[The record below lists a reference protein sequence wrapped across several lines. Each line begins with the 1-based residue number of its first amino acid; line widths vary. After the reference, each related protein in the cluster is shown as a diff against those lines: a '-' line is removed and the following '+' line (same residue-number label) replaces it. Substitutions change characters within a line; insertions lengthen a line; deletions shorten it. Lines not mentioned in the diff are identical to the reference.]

1 MKTSPT
7 IGKLTEALAKAQSA
21 IKGALKDSDN
31 PFFKSKYADLE
42 SVWEACRKPLT
53 DNGLAIIQGA
63 GDIIEGKINV
73 ETILSHISGE
83 WISSTFS
90 ATPEKQTPQGVGS
103 CITYL
108 RRYGLQSIA
117 GIAPADDDGEAA
129 EDRDTKAKAKPEP
142 KVKSEPKPK
151 LEAGLLDD
159 VVKGIEDATE
169 WKVSRTKVQEAL
181 FLLEPHKM
189 IPTTQKGV
197 KICVEALSKPE
208 YESKLKDE
216 LAWEG

>member
-83 WISSTFS
+83 WVSSAFS

-129 EDRDTKAKAKPEP
+129 EGRDNKAKAKAETKP
-142 KVKSEPKPK
+142 KTEPKPTTPPTQDDVIESLIELTPDNCVLDETK
-151 LEAGLLDD
+151 ARELMKPMYEAG
-159 VVKGIEDATE
+159 K
-169 WKVSRTKVQEAL
+169 
-181 FLLEPHKM
+181 
-189 IPTTQKGV
+189 IPTLD
-197 KICVEALSKPE
+197 KIIAIFKSKYSNE
-208 YESKLKDE
+208 IFKKDE
-216 LAWEG
+216 IPY

>member
-53 DNGLAIIQGA
+53 DNALAVIQGA

-83 WISSTFS
+83 WVSSTFS

-129 EDRDTKAKAKPEP
+129 EGRDTKTKPKADI

-181 FLLEPHKM
+181 FALEPHKM

-208 YESKLKDE
+208 YESKLKDD